1 MSQQFLLPLLST
13 PKYSQKKHLY
23 HINVHSERFEN
34 NINIIIIMT
43 MMFISL
49 LVCMILANDQSTVSA
64 LTSNTRTA
72 KFPSASPLLSSTIL
86 EPAAVSQAQPAFD
99 RVAWETGF
107 STCKKEVCE
116 VISTSLPL
124 DIKGT
129 YYRYCS
135 LVVS

>member
-1 MSQQFLLPLLST
+1 M
-13 PKYSQKKHLY
+13 K
-23 HINVHSERFEN
+23 
-34 NINIIIIMT
+34 
-43 MMFISL
+43 FISL
-49 LVCMILANDQSTVSA
+49 LVCLMLASDQSTVSA
-64 LTSNTRTA
+64 LTSNIRTS
-72 KFPSASPLLSSTIL
+72 KVPSSSPLLSSTIL

-129 YYRYCS
+129 YYRYCRLCIS
-135 LVVS
+135 IL